1 MAKATQ
7 LGKAELLRALLVQAR
22 KRVDNVAKAT
32 QRRKAE
38 LLRALL
44 VQARFLRAYVKF
56 LPIICR

>member
-7 LGKAELLRALLVQAR
+7 RGKAELLRALLGQAR

-32 QRRKAE
+32 QRGKAE

-44 VQARFLRAYVKF
+44 GQARFLRAYVKF